1 MKNTKRT
8 RDDTDRYVFRAQD
21 FYALLEKQEYKCAL
35 TGRTLTPENT
45 SAEHI
50 VPIRRGGKHELA
62 NIFLVDDAIAKLK
75 RYATVEEIFTLAREI
90 VANEKK
96 GEPYSAG

>member
-1 MKNTKRT
+1 
-8 RDDTDRYVFRAQD
+8 
-21 FYALLEKQEYKCAL
+21 
-35 TGRTLTPENT
+35 
-45 SAEHI
+45 
-50 VPIRRGGKHELA
+50 
-62 NIFLVDDAIAKLK
+62 VDDAIAKLK